1 MKKYIVLLSLI
12 LSCTVSYAASQNK
25 ILDNIENSIF
35 GYTYSNE
42 NETTRLNRI
51 EENVYGK
58 AMSGQTQTRI
68 AKLKKDLA
76 ADVMGQE
83 IEPKEDTFADEQDS
97 WVFAKEPTEA
107 AKMDYPAIN
116 ELEKEVFKK
125 EYKDQNIKTRL
136 SNLETKTFGKS
147 YDKDD
152 LSTRVDRLK
161 AEIKPKNFMSNMIAQ
176 QENDFY
182 GGDIGRLDENY
193 HLDSYGVP
201 PFDYNSYNRNKTQNF
216 SNYSDYNDMMDY
228 QSSTKTSKPINISSI
243 EKTLYKKKFENEP
256 MPQRLTRIEESV
268 FGTTFPNDGNTERIA
283 RISSAINAQK
293 TAKRYDSNRFS
304 QNVATAVQ
312 IGTLILMV
320 LACIL

>member
-97 WVFAKEPTEA
+97 WVFAKEQTEA

-201 PFDYNSYNRNKTQNF
+201 PFDYNSYNRNQTQNF